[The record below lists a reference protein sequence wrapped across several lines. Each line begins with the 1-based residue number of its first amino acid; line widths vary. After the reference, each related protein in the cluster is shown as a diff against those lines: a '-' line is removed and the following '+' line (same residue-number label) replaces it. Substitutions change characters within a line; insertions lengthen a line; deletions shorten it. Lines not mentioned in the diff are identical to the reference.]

1 MFFLNLMLTFMFL
14 FNLFFLF
21 MFHPLAMI
29 FILIIQTFTISV
41 TIFSFTQFPWF
52 SYTLILVFLGGML
65 ILFMYMSNIA
75 SNEMFKPNFKMLYL
89 VPFTIFTTHVFTV
102 KTMQNLSIE
111 SKISETNMLINNMI
125 LKPFS
130 LPILPITMLMATYI
144 ILTLLTVVK
153 ISKMN
158 QGPLRIF

>member
-1 MFFLNLMLTFMFL
+1 MMNSIMVTIFLMNLI
-14 FNLFFLF
+14 FLF

-29 FILIIQTFTISV
+29 FVLIIQSLLISLMV
-41 TIFSFTQFPWF
+41 YSITQFPWF

-75 SNEMFKPNFKMLYL
+75 SNEMFKPNMKMAAPLL
-89 VPFTIFTTHVFTV
+89 VAPVIAYFMTAPS
-102 KTMQNLSIE
+102 QNTSQEAGSLEQE
-111 SKISETNMLINNMI
+111 SFCNLII

-130 LPILPITMLMATYI
+130 LGVMPITILMAAYI

-153 ISKMN
+153 ISKMS
-158 QGPLRIF
+158 QGPLRVI